1 MFVCEEVLMIL
12 YTKTLCLAALVA
24 LAQNVC
30 SAIGTTPPNTTQPYR
45 FPCGMDR
52 CPINGWYCDKGRSI
66 DSKQW
71 TCSPC
76 TEIEQWCEK
85 DIARVPRDCLGYCE
99 ARICSASM
107 KSLESKYREAC
118 QARGGLGKFLAN
130 NSIVVVCVVT
140 LQVIIIIGFFAYTL
154 QQCRLRKMRG
164 SVDEDMEMRAQLM
177 GNKPDSHDP
186 RPTVQSTKF
195 TQTDSTGLLGS
206 ANIHK
211 IPVEFVQPKTKGAHG
226 IRVLPFSTV
235 VVDNSGKDCTEDTS
249 FLDSH
254 HQPNQV

>member
-177 GNKPDSHDP
+177 GNKPATTHVQQSKVPNSP
-186 RPTVQSTKF
+186 RPTPQ
-195 TQTDSTGLLGS
+195 DS
-206 ANIHK
+206 
-211 IPVEFVQPKTKGAHG
+211 
-226 IRVLPFSTV
+226 
-235 VVDNSGKDCTEDTS
+235 
-249 FLDSH
+249 
-254 HQPNQV
+254 